1 LITAF
6 SRGNRFSID
15 AIGKQIR
22 RIYVILKV
30 WIFELVATAAE

>member
-6 SRGNRFSID
+6 SRGNRFSVD
-15 AIGKQIR
+15 AIGKRVR

-30 WIFELVATAAE
+30 WIFQVCGSRN